1 LYTPY
6 TAMGLSVPS
15 KYKGQPIEDLIS
27 SGYYDPETRTVHA
40 ITGPELHV
48 RSRDW
53 QIEGILRMLFHVLDP
68 MVAKDPKNL
77 IVYGGTGKAARSWED
92 FEAIVNTLLTMESD
106 DTMAVQS
113 GQPVAVF
120 KTDLRAPRVVMSN
133 AMLVPKWADWSYF
146 RQLEAKGLISF
157 HQMTAGCWAYIG
169 TQGILQG
176 TYETIGAAAERF
188 YGTMEGRLYVSAGLG
203 NMGGAQP
210 LAVKMLGGVALVA
223 DVDKRMIERMIQTG
237 YLDTWTDDIDRA
249 IDMALQAK
257 RSRTPTS
264 IGVLA
269 NAVDLLERLV
279 KENVVPDVL
288 SDQTPAHDPLSY
300 VPQGMSVE
308 EAERLRAQ
316 DPDRYIKMAMQSMKK
331 HVQLML
337 ELQARGAVTFEYG
350 NNLRKQAYDAGLAE
364 AFKIPGQMEFMRPLF
379 EEGRGPFR
387 WTSLVG
393 DPKDIYKLDEV
404 LLQLFSRNERLARWI
419 RAAHEYVKFQ
429 GLPARV
435 VYLGYGERA
444 LFGKVVSQ
452 MVRRGELSGPI
463 WFGRDHLDSGSVASP
478 FRETENMLDGSDA
491 VGDWPIL
498 NYALNTAVGATWTCF
513 HHGGGVGIGYAIHAG
528 FGMVVDGTELAEQK
542 ALRVFTVDPGIGVAR
557 HAHAGYPKSIRV
569 ARERGIRIPIVDRLE
584 EKSRRVIEE
593 ARKEGRLT
601 DFTYQRLKRDLEEYE
616 ARKGNYRAPFNA

>member
-1 LYTPY
+1 MTVPQKYR
-6 TAMGLSVPS
+6 GL
-15 KYKGQPIEDLIS
+15 PIEELIS
-27 SGYYDPETRTVHA
+27 EGYYDPETRTVHV
-40 ITGPELHV
+40 IKGDELHV
-48 RSRDW
+48 RSKDW
-53 QIEGILRMLFHVLDP
+53 QVEGVLRMLFHVLDP
-68 MVAKDPKNL
+68 GVAKDPKNL

-106 DTMAVQS
+106 DTMVIQS
-113 GQPVAVF
+113 GQPVAAF

-146 RQLEAKGLISF
+146 WELEKRGLISF

-176 TYETIGAAAERF
+176 TYETIGAAAERH
-188 YGTMEGRLYVSAGLG
+188 YGGSLEGRLVVSAGLG

-210 LAVKMLGGVALVA
+210 LAIKMLGGTALIA
-223 DVDKRMIERMIQTG
+223 DVDRHMIERMINTG
-237 YLDTWTDDIDRA
+237 YLDAWTDDMDKA
-249 IDMALQAK
+249 IDMAMQAR

-279 KENVVPDVL
+279 KENIVPDIL
-288 SDQTPAHDPLSY
+288 TDQTPAHDPLSY
-300 VPQGMSVE
+300 VPQGLSVE
-308 EAERLRAQ
+308 QAEQLRTQ
-316 DPDRYIKMAMQSMKK
+316 DPNKYIALAKETMKR
-331 HVQLML
+331 HVLLML

-350 NNLRKQAYDAGLAE
+350 NNLRKQAYDAGVTN
-364 AFKIPGQMEFMRPLF
+364 AFKIPGQMEYMRPLF

-393 DPKDIYKLDEV
+393 DPNDIYKLDDV
-404 LLQLFSRNERLARWI
+404 LLELFGRNQRLARWI
-419 RAAHEYVKFQ
+419 VNAHKYVKFQ

-452 MVRRGELSGPI
+452 MVRRGDLSGPI

-478 FRETENMLDGSDA
+478 YRETEGMLDGSDA
-491 VGDWPIL
+491 IGDWPIL

-528 FGMVVDGTELAEQK
+528 FGMVVDGTQLAEEK
-542 ALRVFTVDPGIGVAR
+542 ALRVFTVDPGIGVVR
-557 HAHAGYPKSIRV
+557 HAHAGYPRSLMT
-569 ARERGIRIPIVDRLE
+569 ARERGVRIPIMDRLE
-584 EKSRRVIEE
+584 EKSAKVIEE
-593 ARKEGRLT
+593 AKAEGRIS
-601 DFTYQRLKRDLEEYE
+601 DFTYQRVKKDLEEYM
-616 ARKGNYRAPFNA
+616 ARKANYRPPFNT

>member
-1 LYTPY
+1 
-6 TAMGLSVPS
+6 MSVPQR
-15 KYKGQPIEDLIS
+15 YRGQPIEELIS
-27 SGYYDPETRTVHA
+27 EGYYDPDTRTVRA

-53 QIEGILRMLFHVLDP
+53 QVEGPLRMLFHVLDP

-77 IVYGGTGKAARSWED
+77 VVYGGTGKAARSWDD
-92 FEAIVNTLLTMESD
+92 FEAIVNTLMSMDPD
-106 DTMAVQS
+106 DTLVVQS

-120 KTDLRAPRVVMSN
+120 KLDGRAPRVLMSN

-146 RQLEAKGLISF
+146 WELEKRGLISF

-176 TYETIGAAAERF
+176 TYETIGAAAERHF
-188 YGTMEGRLYVSAGLG
+188 GTMEGRLYVSAGLG

-223 DVDKRMIERMIQTG
+223 DVDRRMITRMIETG
-237 YLDTWTDDIDRA
+237 YLDAWTDDIDRA
-249 IDMALQAK
+249 IDMALQARRAK
-257 RSRTPTS
+257 TPTG

-269 NAVDLLERLV
+269 NAVDLLELLV
-279 KENVVPDVL
+279 KEGVVPDVL

-308 EAERLRAQ
+308 EAEALRRE
-316 DPDRYIKMAMQSMKK
+316 DPQRYIQLARQTMKR

-350 NNLRKQAYDAGLAE
+350 NNLRKQAYDAGLTE
-364 AFKIPGQMEFMRPLF
+364 AFRIPGQMEYMRPLF

-393 DPKDIYKLDEV
+393 DPKDIYKLDDV

-419 RAAHEYVKFQ
+419 RAAHKYVKFQ

-478 FRETENMLDGSDA
+478 YRETENMLDGSDA

-498 NYALNTAVGATWTCF
+498 NYALNTASGATWTCF

-528 FGMVVDGTELAEQK
+528 FGMVVDGTQLSEEK
-542 ALRVFTVDPGIGVAR
+542 ALRVFTVDPGIGVVR
-557 HAHAGYPKSIRV
+557 HAHAGYPRSLMV
-569 ARERGIRIPIVDRLE
+569 AREKGIRVPIMPMLE
-584 EKSRRVIEE
+584 QKSERVIEE
-593 ARKEGRLT
+593 ARREGRAS
-601 DFTYQRLKRDLEEYE
+601 DFTYQRVKKDLEEYR
-616 ARKGNYRAPFNA
+616 ARRSNYRPPFNA